1 MFGFE
6 VQGWF
11 EGKETSAFHS
21 MNTYIPISGGLSAYY
36 RDTVLTKAPSEGLWL
51 HLTGIFLKNFLI

>member
-11 EGKETSAFHS
+11 EGKGKETSAFHS

-36 RDTVLTKAPSEGLWL
+36 RDTVFPKAPSEGL
-51 HLTGIFLKNFLI
+51 